1 MSNIKKLIYEENF
14 VIKYEEKYLINIID
28 KLQQNNALS
37 RRTQHYSYEYN
48 YNNRLAKKI
57 VGPS

>member
-28 KLQQNNALS
+28 KLQ
-37 RRTQHYSYEYN
+37 
-48 YNNRLAKKI
+48 
-57 VGPS
+57 